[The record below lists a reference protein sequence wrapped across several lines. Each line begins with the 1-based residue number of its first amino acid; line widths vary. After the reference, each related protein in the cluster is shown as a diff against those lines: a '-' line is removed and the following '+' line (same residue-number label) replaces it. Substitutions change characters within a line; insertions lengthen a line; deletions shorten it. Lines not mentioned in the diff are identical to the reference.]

1 MFFIASDGVRS
12 YNIMHNF
19 VGNIRI
25 GDQVT
30 YFNDL
35 IHNYPLMAAG
45 LSWLAAQV
53 VKTILDLLLNKELN
67 LERLVGSGGMPSCHS
82 ATVCALSVASALE
95 YGLGSGTFAV
105 ASILAIIV
113 MYDAR
118 GVRRET
124 GTQAV
129 IINQIMDYFNSEHP
143 ERIEFNVEN
152 LKELIGHTP
161 LQVVI
166 GAIFGIAMGFATYP
180 LFH

>member
-1 MFFIASDGVRS
+1 MHPLSQTSLFCYNRS
-12 YNIMHNF
+12 VMNYW
-19 VGNIRI
+19 
-25 GDQVT
+25 
-30 YFNDL
+30 NDL
-35 IHNYPLMAAG
+35 IHNYILLSAAI
-45 LSWLAAQV
+45 SWFTAQV
-53 VKTILDLLLNKELN
+53 IKTIIDFLMNKRLK

-95 YGLGSGTFAV
+95 YGLGSPVFALS
-105 ASILAIIV
+105 AILAIIV

-129 IINQIMDYFNSEHP
+129 IINQIMDYFGSEHP
-143 ERIEFNVEN
+143 GKIEFTQEN

-161 LQVVI
+161 LQVLI
-166 GAIFGIAMGFATYP
+166 GGLLGIAMGFATYP